1 MMQKNIA
8 KLQQKEIEKQRRKEG
23 WLMEQEA
30 KKQEEA
36 RLIRASKPMK
46 IKVSSYTTDKS
57 FVGKVVQVDAAQAQK
72 LNVKF

>member
-1 MMQKNIA
+1 
-8 KLQQKEIEKQRRKEG
+8 
-23 WLMEQEA
+23 MEQEA